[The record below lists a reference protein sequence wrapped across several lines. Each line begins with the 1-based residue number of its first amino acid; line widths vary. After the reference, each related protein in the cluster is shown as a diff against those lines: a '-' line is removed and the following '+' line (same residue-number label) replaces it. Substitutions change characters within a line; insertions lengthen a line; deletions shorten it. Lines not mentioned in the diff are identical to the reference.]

1 MDKNRIEGAV
11 DQAKG
16 SVKEAVGKVTGD
28 SKLQAEGAADKV
40 AGKAKSA
47 VGEAKDTVRDTLK
60 G

>member
-1 MDKNRIEGAV
+1 MDKNRIEGAL

-28 SKLQAEGAADKV
+28 NKLQAEGAADKL

-47 VGEAKDTVRDTLK
+47 VGEAKDAVRDTLK